1 MGLWKGLQV
10 CKYLIIIYSY
20 YAELVKKRRKQYKL
34 QQSLGK
40 KVEFEVTKW
49 SLSPLKKFLDFLR
62 EIKLQF
68 LSKFTLYSKIILKEK

>member
-10 CKYLIIIYSY
+10 CKYLIIIY
-20 YAELVKKRRKQYKL
+20 YAELIKKRRKQYKL